1 MRFVRS
7 SQANAGAQPPLWPVA
22 VILAAVYAP
31 FLMAR
36 LTTYNALWFVH
47 IGRQMLGASHSS
59 TVITPAVGWGSS
71 VGYDGQ
77 YYWALAVDP
86 VHAQDYM
93 PTNGGFVYS
102 RVLYPGLARVLGLGS
117 VGAVPYTML
126 AINLLAVV
134 AGTLAVAAWL
144 RRRGLSPGLAL
155 IYGLFPGLV
164 FCVFRDL
171 TEPLAFALV
180 ALAGLVFDRRS
191 QTSTAW
197 AAVLL
202 AFAGLTR
209 ETTLV
214 FAVPAALA
222 VAGAEWDPLR
232 SSAVTRWRRATLFL
246 VTTIGPLLV
255 WRAIVSQLIGG
266 PTQERGSGLRW
277 FIPFGGILH
286 YWPWDAQHWLI
297 VLTVI
302 LPTVAALLGAVVLF
316 RRPRMRALGL
326 LLAFNA
332 AAFVVFLPSDVDVD
346 YGAAGRAAIG
356 VVLASLVCLPAWS
369 SQGRRLS
376 RPAATVAVLW
386 SLPWFV
392 VASIVVGAPGIGLVT
407 S

>member
-1 MRFVRS
+1 MGVE
-7 SQANAGAQPPLWPVA
+7 QPLWPVA

-31 FLMAR
+31 FLVAR
-36 LTTYNALWFVH
+36 LTAYNALWFVH

-59 TVITPAVGWGSS
+59 AVISPTVGWTSP

-86 VHAQDYM
+86 VHAKDYM

-102 RVLYPGLARVLGLGS
+102 RVLYPGLARALSFGS
-117 VGAVPYTML
+117 AEAVPYAML

-134 AGTLAVAAWL
+134 VGTLAIAAWL

-171 TEPLAFALV
+171 TEPLAFAFV
-180 ALAGLVFDRRS
+180 ALAGVVFDQRS
-191 QTSTAW
+191 RYSTAW
-197 AAVLL
+197 AAVFL
-202 AFAGLTR
+202 ALAGLTR

-214 FAVPAALA
+214 FAIPAALA
-222 VAGAEWDPLR
+222 LAGARWDPLR
-232 SSAVTRWRRATLFL
+232 SSAAARWRRASLFL
-246 VTTIGPLLV
+246 AATLGPLLV
-255 WRAIVSQLIGG
+255 WRVIVAQIVAG
-266 PTQERGSGLRW
+266 PTQERGRGLRW
-277 FIPFGGILH
+277 FVPFGGIAH

-302 LPTVAALLGAVVLF
+302 LPTVAALLGAMVLL
-316 RRPRMRALGL
+316 RRPRMRLLGL
-326 LLAFNA
+326 LVALNA
-332 AAFVVFLPSDVDVD
+332 TAFVVFLPSDVDVD
-346 YGAAGRAAIG
+346 YGAAGRAALG
-356 VVLASLVCLPAWS
+356 VVLASLACLPAWS
-369 SQGRRLS
+369 QGTRLS
-376 RPAATVAVLW
+376 RPAVAVALLW

-392 VASIVVGAPGIGLVT
+392 IASIAVGAPGIGLVT